1 MHGTLDPEEVS
12 DAGRDRPTHAA
23 PPTAVSRA
31 AGMVAGYAADLAL
44 GDPRRGHPVAGFG
57 NLAAS
62 AERRWYRP
70 TRTRGAIVS
79 VGLVAI
85 PALMVRVLD
94 DATGHAPAV
103 AAAVTWSSL
112 GGRSLRREAR
122 AVAALL
128 EADQLDAARLRLRS
142 LCGRDASSLDE
153 TGLAAAVVE
162 SLAENTSDAVVGA
175 LWWGT
180 VAGPAGTA
188 AYRAANT
195 LDAMFGHRDEHYH
208 RFGWAAARLDD
219 ALNWPPARVS
229 AALTCLLAPLVG
241 GSPERTWRTVRRDG
255 SAHPSPN
262 AGQIEAAFAGA
273 LGVSL
278 GGPLAY
284 GGAPEVRPVLGRG
297 PRPSVADIERAARLS
312 ELLSAAVLLACA
324 AALLLREARR

>member
-31 AGMVAGYAADLAL
+31 EGMIVGYAADVVL

-57 NLAAS
+57 KLAAA
-62 AERRWYRP
+62 AERRWYQP

-85 PALMVRVLD
+85 PALMVRILD
-94 DATGHAPAV
+94 DATGRTPAL
-103 AAAVTWSSL
+103 AAAVTWSAL

-122 AVAALL
+122 SVAALL
-128 EADQLDAARLRLRS
+128 EAERIDDARRQLRS

-153 TGLAAAVVE
+153 AGLAAAVVE

-175 LWWGT
+175 LWWGM

-195 LDAMFGHRDEHYH
+195 LDAMFGHRDEHYR

-255 SAHPSPN
+255 PAHPSPN

-284 GGAPEVRPVLGRG
+284 GGAPELRPVLGHG
-297 PRPSVADIERAARLS
+297 PRPSVTDIERAARLS
-312 ELLSAAVLLACA
+312 ELLSAAGLIACA
-324 AALLLREARR
+324 AVLAVRGLRR